1 MFETLMTHG
10 AVAVVVLAWAIY
22 RLRPPGQTVAQA
34 LKAVVSFGPHPTTP
48 K

>member
-1 MFETLMTHG
+1 MFETLVTHG
-10 AVAVVVLAWAIY
+10 AVAVVVAAWVIY

-34 LKAVVSFGPHPTTP
+34 VRAVISFGPRPTTP